1 MDKDYGLMAA
11 NAVAHEAFCAGQAW
25 QQAASAQERPSVLW
39 KPRLFRDGDQ
49 WCALLGENIQD
60 GVVGFGSSPDAAM
73 QAFDVAWRED
83 LSDHL
88 EAQPTQCFADAY
100 QGAMEEVAI
109 WKKRALEAEDLNRKF
124 VAEINGPTYMG
135 GPAHSKPDCGEA
147 GHDEGRCGNKQCL
160 PGAQLA
166 PSVPE
171 DAPQGAQNVASSQD
185 AWKTLAKDLLREIE
199 RQTCTH
205 EETHRGGFVWE
216 ICDSCGAKWADDEG
230 GKPEFKW
237 PKVVERAHAMLAAA
251 PETKP

>member
-1 MDKDYGLMAA
+1 MTYEAWRISYQSSEQAARAAYAECARLQANIAEREKQVPVAFGLYSGWALKATYLKD
-11 NAVAHEAFCAGQAW
+11 HEACEQ
-25 QQAASAQERPSVLW
+25 
-39 KPRLFRDGDQ
+39 RDRRQ
-49 WCALLGENIQD
+49 LTA
-60 GVVGFGSSPDAAM
+60 
-73 QAFDVAWRED
+73 D
-83 LSDHL
+83 LSGSL
-88 EAQPTQCFADAY
+88 EAYRVVPLYALP
-100 QGAMEEVAI
+100 GAH
-109 WKKRALEAEDLNRKF
+109 
-124 VAEINGPTYMG
+124 P
-135 GPAHSKPDCGEA
+135 KPDCGEA

-251 PETKP
+251 PEAKP